1 MLAMYGQEKWVCEP
15 SALRRWG
22 YRLLGELHVP
32 GRIRGNHVIRAI
44 SRLGCDD
51 RPLRVLDAGSGRGD
65 LAIAVAKQH
74 PNWQVIGVDL
84 ALDRAAYAVEAAKY
98 LGLKNLEFR
107 IGDLATLGL
116 ENEFDLIVN
125 SDVLEHIEDDRSVLR
140 NLFRALRPGG
150 HLIVTS
156 PSIPQR
162 KHLRLVRWRE
172 RRINF
177 SVRDYGHVRHGYSK
191 RDIEDKFR
199 EAGGR
204 VVSTYFT
211 FGFFGTLAFDIFFV
225 MGDSAPNPVVFA
237 VMFPWLL
244 GLGFLDLHFRSR
256 VGSAILA
263 VGTKG
268 G

>member
-1 MLAMYGQEKWVCEP
+1 MYGQEKWVSETNP
-15 SALRRWG
+15 LKRWG
-22 YRLLGELHVP
+22 YRLFGELHVP
-32 GRIRGNHVIRAI
+32 GRIRGNHVMRAI
-44 SRLGCDD
+44 SQLGLDSQ
-51 RPLRVLDAGSGRGD
+51 PLRVLDAGSGRGD
-65 LAIAVAKQH
+65 LAVALARRH
-74 PNWQVIGVDL
+74 PNWHIIGVDL
-84 ALDRAAYAVEAAKY
+84 ALDRAAYAIAAAKH

-107 IGDLATLGL
+107 IGDLANLGY

-125 SDVLEHIEDDRSVLR
+125 SDVLEHIEDDRTVLR

-150 HLIVTS
+150 HLVVTS

-162 KHLRLVRWRE
+162 RHLRLVRWRE

-177 SVRDYGHVRHGYSK
+177 SVREYGHVRDGYGT

-204 VVSTYFT
+204 VVSSYFT

-225 MGDSAPNPVVFA
+225 IGDNAPNPLVFT

-244 GLGFLDLHFRSR
+244 GLGFLDLHFPSR

-268 G
+268 A

>member
-1 MLAMYGQEKWVCEP
+1 MYGQEKWVSEINP
-15 SALRRWG
+15 LKRWG
-22 YRLLGELHVP
+22 YRLFGELHVP
-32 GRIRGNHVIRAI
+32 GRIRGNHVLRAV
-44 SRLGCDD
+44 SKLGLDD
-51 RPLRVLDAGSGRGD
+51 QPLRVLDAGSGRGD
-65 LAIAVAKQH
+65 LAAALARRH
-74 PNWQVIGVDL
+74 PHWHVMGVDL
-84 ALDRAAYAVEAAKY
+84 ALDRAAYAIEAANH

-107 IGDLATLGL
+107 IGDLTNLGF
-116 ENEFDLIVN
+116 ENEFDVIVS
-125 SDVLEHIEDDRSVLR
+125 SDVLEHIEDDRTVLR
-140 NLFRALRPGG
+140 NLFRALRPDG

-162 KHLRLVRWRE
+162 KHLPLVRWRE
-172 RRINF
+172 RSISF
-177 SVRDYGHVRHGYSK
+177 SAREYGHVRDGYST
-191 RDIEDKFR
+191 RDIDDKFR

-225 MGDSAPNPVVFA
+225 IGDSAPNPVIFA

-244 GLGFLDLHFRSR
+244 ALGFLDLHFRSR